1 MISGLYQCPHCMW
14 KNLLSQWH
22 HHRDREEVKGW
33 NEVDNRT
40 GLEYEGFQRSLNLV
54 KSKGCKIAT
63 FVSDRHGS
71 ITKHMREK
79 EEQTNHYFDLWH
91 LKKSIYCIYIL
102 YYMTV
107 IHNIW
112 SKHSTLFFL
121 HYTKFHNNLL
131 ANRYQY
137 HTCDHFGMKWC
148 FVYTNEALF
157 SKFYCSFA
165 NCCIAVLLHYTDH
178 LSCYIMNAICTSNY
192 YDLYYRNLK
201 DSYKSCKRTWLWR
214 DICLDSAMCQPST
227 LECCHNP
234 WWQWQADLGQVQII
248 FITCGR

>member
-1 MISGLYQCPHCMW
+1 MLLYLASGRKLYLYYMGIINIIVLYFNSVYILKLFQ
-14 KNLLSQWH
+14 
-22 HHRDREEVKGW
+22 R

-137 HTCDHFGMKWC
+137 HTCDHFGMK
-148 FVYTNEALF
+148 
-157 SKFYCSFA
+157 
-165 NCCIAVLLHYTDH
+165 
-178 LSCYIMNAICTSNY
+178 
-192 YDLYYRNLK
+192 
-201 DSYKSCKRTWLWR
+201 
-214 DICLDSAMCQPST
+214 
-227 LECCHNP
+227 
-234 WWQWQADLGQVQII
+234 
-248 FITCGR
+248 